1 MEFTDSIK
9 RNLTTS
15 AYAQF
20 HGRASRSEYWW
31 FILFTWLV
39 SVGTGVIDVA
49 LSFQIPV
56 VGTLVSLA
64 LLIPGFALVARR
76 LHDTGRSGWWFL
88 IVFTGIGAFVYLYWS
103 VKSGDKRANKYGPV
117 PK

>member
-20 HGRASRSEYWW
+20 DGRASRSEYWW
-31 FILFTWLV
+31 FILFSWLV
-39 SVGTGVIDVA
+39 SVGTGVVDAA
-49 LSFQIPV
+49 LGSQIPV
-56 VGTLVSLA
+56 VGTLASLA
-64 LLIPGFALVARR
+64 LLIPGFALIARR
-76 LHDTGRSGWWFL
+76 MHDTGRSGWWFL

-103 VKSGDKRANKYGPV
+103 AKSGDKRANKYGPV

>member
-20 HGRASRSEYWW
+20 DGRASRSEYWW
-31 FILFTWLV
+31 FILFSWLV
-39 SVGTGVIDVA
+39 SVGTGVVDVA
-49 LSFQIPV
+49 LGFQIPV
-56 VGTLVSLA
+56 VGTLASLA
-64 LLIPGFALVARR
+64 LLILGFALIARR
-76 LHDTGRSGWWFL
+76 MHDTGRSGWWFL
-88 IVFTGIGAFVYLYWS
+88 IVFTGIGDFVYLYWS
-103 VKSGDKRANKYGPV
+103 AKSGDKRANKYGPV

>member
-1 MEFTDSIK
+1 MEFPEAIK

-20 HGRASRSEYWW
+20 SGRASKSEYWW

-39 SVGTGVIDVA
+39 NLGTGVIDLA
-49 LSFQIPV
+49 LGSEIGV
-56 VGTLVSLA
+56 IGTLASLV
-64 LLIPGFALVARR
+64 LLVPGFALIARR

-88 IVFTGIGAFVYLYWS
+88 IVFTVIGFFVFLYWS
-103 VKSGDKRANKYGPV
+103 AKSGDKRANKYGPV